1 MHQTLPQ
8 QTSNK
13 NLHPIPKTNT
23 PIQQPHLVNHTTTN
37 TAHQHQHRF
46 SLPPRPQQI
55 TNNTPTSSHKSQQ
68 INTRPLPSSLPP
80 LASSSSTVFS
90 PSPSAL
96 PVSLGRRL
104 LSGMGVHASYWPTS
118 LLVDSPPPLGF
129 LFQRPRRASTS
140 PSGSLHHSFRS
151 PWAGRCRISCSDSL
165 ACGCSRF
172 FGLLFFALCVCVC
185 VSAFHF
191 ACDDFS
197 LL

>member
-1 MHQTLPQ
+1 MTETTQPRQRHNPSTDPQ
-8 QTSNK
+8 QITTQHHNRHNPQPQQISNK
-13 NLHPIPKTNT
+13 TVTTHQHNCNKSAPT
-23 PIQQPHLVNHTTTN
+23 PSQPTTTN
-37 TAHQHQHRF
+37 TAHQHQNR
-46 SLPPRPQQI
+46 SNLPPRPQQI

-80 LASSSSTVFS
+80 LASSSSSVFS

-140 PSGSLHHSFRS
+140 PSGSLHHSLRS
-151 PWAGRCRISCSDSL
+151 PWA
-165 ACGCSRF
+165 
-172 FGLLFFALCVCVC
+172 
-185 VSAFHF
+185 
-191 ACDDFS
+191 
-197 LL
+197 